1 MCSFYDPKT
10 PCVPSTTTGA
20 LVYFLACNA
29 LNIGD
34 TFVKESTVPPPAA
47 SHCVPPMYSLWLHA
61 QSKFLGHVTLTD
73 ASGVRRH
80 QAWSLIAPFSFYLNT
95 ARWVQ
100 LLEAV
105 PLKFPIPLD
114 NNNLNRLQPLEQIN
128 N

>member
-1 MCSFYDPKT
+1 
-10 PCVPSTTTGA
+10 
-20 LVYFLACNA
+20 
-29 LNIGD
+29 
-34 TFVKESTVPPPAA
+34 
-47 SHCVPPMYSLWLHA
+47 MYSLWLHA
-61 QSKFLGHVTLTD
+61 QSKFLGHVTLAD
-73 ASGVRRH
+73 ASGVCRH
-80 QAWSLIAPFSFYLNT
+80 QARPLIAPFSFYLNT